1 MGVQERRARERD
13 ARRKTVL
20 DAARLLVRE
29 RGYNGTTTKQIAAA
43 CELSEA
49 TLFFYFQS
57 KDEIFTSLLFE
68 GIDFMQQRIDALTAA
83 ALPPSDRLGQVW
95 ALFEELR
102 TEFPEYFHV
111 FTSLANPD
119 ATTAVSNEVKAEL
132 ARRSGDNFRRV
143 AQLLNHG
150 TNVTDTRVAADVMW
164 ATFVGLGVLHDSRVN
179 LGATAHPTKPEL
191 REAFDLLRS
200 GLGRDQ

>member
-143 AQLLNHG
+143 AQLLSHG
-150 TNVTDTRVAADVMW
+150 ADLADARVAADVMW

-179 LGATAHPTKPEL
+179 LGAAAHPTKPEL

-200 GLGRDQ
+200 GLEGDQ

>member
-13 ARRKTVL
+13 ARRKAVL

-43 CELSEA
+43 CEVSEA

-68 GIDFMQQRIDALTAA
+68 GIDFMAQRIDTLAA
-83 ALPPSDRLGQVW
+83 TDLESSDRLGQVW

-102 TEFPEYFHV
+102 AEFPEYFHV

-119 ATTAVSNEVKAEL
+119 ATTAVSDEVKAEL

-143 AQLLNHG
+143 AQLLRHG
-150 TNVTDTRVAADVMW
+150 TELADTRVAADVMW

-191 REAFDLLRS
+191 RTAFDLLRS
-200 GLGRDQ
+200 GLEGNQ